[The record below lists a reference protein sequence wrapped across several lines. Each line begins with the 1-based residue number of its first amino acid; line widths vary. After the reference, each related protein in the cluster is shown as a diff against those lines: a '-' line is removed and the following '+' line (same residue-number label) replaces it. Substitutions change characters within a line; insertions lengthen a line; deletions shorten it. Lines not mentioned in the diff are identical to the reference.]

1 MREQTDTGSSV
12 CRRWPRRWRGKE
24 PEPVTTRQLWEA
36 CLGGAALAVVF
47 SRRPFACWCCTFVY
61 GILGDET
68 SGEIRGPGA
77 QGERPIS
84 YIAGTD
90 VAHSTYASC
99 IVGCVVCRDGS
110 DAGYVS
116 SKLVVR
122 RKTRSNTRGRRSA
135 EETGVRRSTPRRR
148 PARSPLRVRART
160 RAEKRDRE
168 CRVENTAR
176 TSRRD

>member
-1 MREQTDTGSSV
+1 MREQTDTGSSA

-84 YIAGTD
+84 YRQEPMLHIPHMPLVSSG
-90 VAHSTYASC
+90 
-99 IVGCVVCRDGS
+99 VCRDGS
-110 DAGYVS
+110 DAGYAS

-148 PARSPLRVRART
+148 PARSPLRVRAETMRVLRT
-160 RAEKRDRE
+160 HRAPLVATRDEPGER
-168 CRVENTAR
+168 
-176 TSRRD
+176 